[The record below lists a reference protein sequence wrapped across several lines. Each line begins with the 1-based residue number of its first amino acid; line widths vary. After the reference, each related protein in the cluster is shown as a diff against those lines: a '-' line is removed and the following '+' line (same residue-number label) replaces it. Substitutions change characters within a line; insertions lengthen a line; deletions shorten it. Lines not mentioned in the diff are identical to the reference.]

1 MQIETLKDI
10 LHWTKMF
17 HEQLSLC
24 LSHCSDANTSERARM
39 VLDYLSDHEEKL
51 MKVVNNFE
59 VSGEEHALNT
69 WSYEYVNKQPI
80 VQHVHCDS
88 PFAKLDTVQI
98 MDVIVD
104 RHAQVIELYRY
115 LAAQAIIPS
124 AKEMLESL
132 LSLEEHETMLMVH
145 AANRFEDL

>member
-1 MQIETLKDI
+1 MQVETLKDI

-24 LSHCSDANTSERARM
+24 LSHCSDVNTSERARM
-39 VLDYLSDHEEKL
+39 ILVYLSDHEEKL
-51 MKVVNNFE
+51 MKVVNKFE
-59 VSGEEHALNT
+59 ASGDENALNT
-69 WSYEYVNKQPI
+69 WTYEYINKQPI

-88 PFAKLDTVQI
+88 PFGTLDATQI

-104 RHAQVIELYRY
+104 RHEQVIELYRY
-115 LAAQAIIPS
+115 LVAQATIPS
-124 AKEMLESL
+124 AKKMLESL